1 VGEGGVA
8 GLVRNNNE
16 RKVQGPFSTGT
27 ITGKE
32 KRKQARGTNV
42 RGISQKLPQQG
53 LLSSVRGRPFLR
65 LLSKISQ
72 GCPRALSNTSLA
84 CSPSSARLKYIFR
97 SLSLPFVQSIISNI
111 VTPLDKQRASYSLF
125 LFVLIHFL
133 PLFFFLSIKASG

>member
-1 VGEGGVA
+1 MAPARRRNLTSCIVVGEGGVA

-53 LLSSVRGRPFLR
+53 LSSVRGARFCASCQKYLKAARGPSPTPPWPAHHRP
-65 LLSKISQ
+65 Q
-72 GCPRALSNTSLA
+72 G
-84 CSPSSARLKYIFR
+84 
-97 SLSLPFVQSIISNI
+97 
-111 VTPLDKQRASYSLF
+111 
-125 LFVLIHFL
+125 
-133 PLFFFLSIKASG
+133 